1 MGGCSAAA
9 MCGLLSTCVAAAAE
23 LGWQRDGNKR
33 RRQKPWPTKG
43 WRSVCGCAMR
53 APGTACE
60 ARQAMVPA
68 AAVFATAARSES
80 VQRRSTCLSWRC
92 PHPPVHRFTELLII
106 CTYLTRSPSSRT
118 SWRRRHLDA
127 TSTHT
132 LNVWLVLAHAPAR
145 LLHRVLRADA
155 LGVLI
160 PGAVL
165 EGTVPACGSGRP
177 GRRWLAIAPLGSALL
192 RLPLPRLCLSWTA
205 RDVGWLRLTHG
216 ARWIWW

>member
-1 MGGCSAAA
+1 MDFGRASCSHVLPTWDGPVLQPQVINAVQHRCLDGWHCRDGQAAGQTSGGVAVAAQQAVGGCTAAAA

-60 ARQAMVPA
+60 TRQAMVPAA

-80 VQRRSTCLSWRC
+80 VQRRSTCLRWRC

-106 CTYLTRSPSSRT
+106 
-118 SWRRRHLDA
+118 
-127 TSTHT
+127 
-132 LNVWLVLAHAPAR
+132 
-145 LLHRVLRADA
+145 
-155 LGVLI
+155 
-160 PGAVL
+160 
-165 EGTVPACGSGRP
+165 
-177 GRRWLAIAPLGSALL
+177 
-192 RLPLPRLCLSWTA
+192 
-205 RDVGWLRLTHG
+205 
-216 ARWIWW
+216 